1 MPEII
6 FASSNEHKAKE
17 LVVALQNRYTI
28 LTLQD
33 IGFTDTIPEPFETF
47 KENALQKALTIAE
60 LHPKSLI
67 LSEDSGLQ
75 IDALK
80 GKPGIYSARYAQK
93 GANETQSQANIRKVL
108 AEMENMENRDA
119 RFVSTFCLRLP
130 NLDIHFFSGYCQGTI
145 ARTSSGT
152 NDFGYDPIFIP
163 EKSERSFG
171 EMSLAEKRQYSHR
184 EKALVALQEFLADL
198 KF

>member
-6 FASSNEHKAKE
+6 FASSNEHKVKE
-17 LVVALQNRYTI
+17 LKLALHNRYTI

-33 IGFTDTIPEPFETF
+33 IGFTDNIPEPFETF
-47 KENALQKALTIAE
+47 KENALHKALTIAE
-60 LHPKSLI
+60 LQPNSLI

-93 GANETQSQANIRKVL
+93 MAGENQSQANIRKVL
-108 AEMENMENRDA
+108 AEMGNMENRSA

-130 NLDIHFFSGYCQGTI
+130 NRDIHFFSGYCEGTI
-145 ARTSSGT
+145 AKKCLGISE
-152 NDFGYDPIFIP
+152 FGYDPIFIP
-163 EKSERSFG
+163 EKSQRSFG

-184 EKALVALQEFLADL
+184 EQALIALQEFLSNL